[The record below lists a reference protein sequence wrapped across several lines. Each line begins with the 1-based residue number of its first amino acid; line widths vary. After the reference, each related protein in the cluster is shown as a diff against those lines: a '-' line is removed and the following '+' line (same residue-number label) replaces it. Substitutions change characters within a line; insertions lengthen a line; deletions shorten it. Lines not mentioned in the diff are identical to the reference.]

1 MTLIVAPPNEQ
12 GRTLAADVF
21 SRLHADIV
29 TCRLKPG
36 EPLRFEPLKEAYSAS
51 FTTLREALTAL
62 AAEGLVVSQE
72 RRGFRVAPVSRTDL
86 IDLTEARVLIE
97 RQLIRLA
104 IEKGGDDWEVA
115 ASTALHRMTLAEQR
129 IGPKY
134 ALTSE
139 WKLVHRQFHEA
150 LVSAR
155 GSPILLG
162 VRANLFARAQRYRS
176 LSSMYR
182 RTKRDKTGEHNA
194 ILDACLSRKGEK
206 AQILVDRHI
215 RSTTQNVLDY
225 AGKLL
230 EDGQYSRR
238 VTGGT

>member
-86 IDLTEARVLIE
+86 
-97 RQLIRLA
+97 
-104 IEKGGDDWEVA
+104 
-115 ASTALHRMTLAEQR
+115 S
-129 IGPKY
+129 
-134 ALTSE
+134 S
-139 WKLVHRQFHEA
+139 F
-150 LVSAR
+150 
-155 GSPILLG
+155 GSPL
-162 VRANLFARAQRYRS
+162 
-176 LSSMYR
+176 
-182 RTKRDKTGEHNA
+182 
-194 ILDACLSRKGEK
+194 RKV
-206 AQILVDRHI
+206 AMI
-215 RSTTQNVLDY
+215 
-225 AGKLL
+225 GKLPL
-230 EDGQYSRR
+230 QRHCIA
-238 VTGGT
+238 